1 MRPKLTVCIVMAGAF
16 LAGTVSVAAQN
27 GTLSGTI
34 TDAETGM
41 PVAGAGVEILGG
53 ATSPSLTDGS
63 GRFTMSAPAGSY
75 AVILDAL
82 GYRDH
87 REDGVSIRAG
97 ATTTLDVTIVSQALE
112 LDAIVVTASR
122 QAEKNTAAPATT
134 HVVSEVE
141 VAERPVV
148 TPTDH
153 VRTVPGVDII
163 SSGTQSAN
171 IVLRGFNNLF
181 SGALHVLTDNRLAGV
196 PSLRVNL
203 LHFVPLISD
212 DIERIE
218 VVLGPGSA
226 LYGPQTA
233 NGVLHMITKSPL
245 TSQGTTLTLGAGP
258 RKDVFQ
264 GSFRTAHKL
273 SDNVA
278 FKISGH
284 AVAGNEWIYV
294 DPEERTARAAALA
307 NPAAF
312 LAERVARGLTLAEAN
327 QALAN
332 VGNRDYDFRRQSVDA
347 RADWQFAED
356 GRLSFNYGLTN
367 SAGIE
372 LTGLGGAQTED
383 WKYQF
388 FQTRLN
394 KGRLF
399 AQWYLNT
406 SDAGRNTF
414 LLRDGAPLVDRSRLF
429 VGQIQHGAD
438 LASGKY
444 DFTYGVDFF
453 WTDPRT
459 DGTIN
464 GQYELLDRISEFGAY
479 IQNKAELADRLD
491 LVLAGRID
499 THSELEAN
507 VFSPRAALVYE
518 VAESHSLRFTYN
530 RAFSTPST
538 LNLFLD
544 LSGGPAGPL
553 GALGYRVRAQGT
565 NQGFTFTNTDGSLV
579 GMRSPFNPAATG
591 GPGQMLPADAATL
604 WALGVG
610 LLQAQGAV
618 DAPTAALLN
627 SLAGGANGAV
637 GINLFDPSTGAVG
650 PVTSTSVPNIG
661 ELKETTTATFELGY
675 QGLIDNR
682 VLVVADVWYS
692 QRRDFVSPLIVSTPL
707 ILLDGPSMVAYLVPP
722 LTQDI
727 IARSGGLLD
736 PATAQAMAV
745 TEATG
750 LADGGDGSGGT
761 PGLAEIPL
769 GVVSAPGVEASTA
782 NLLLTYVNAGDL
794 DMWGADLAVKA
805 FLTDEW
811 TLAATGSWV
820 SDDYFDLREIDNGVA
835 PIALNAPELKGT
847 LSLAYRNARRGINA
861 EARLRAT
868 SGFPAESAGFAAT
881 RCETG
886 PRGVL
891 FEEDCVDGYA
901 LVDVTAGY
909 KIPKTRAT
917 LQVTVSNVFDEA
929 YRSFVGVPEIGRF
942 LMAQVKYDLF

>member
-1 MRPKLTVCIVMAGAF
+1 
-16 LAGTVSVAAQN
+16 
-27 GTLSGTI
+27 
-34 TDAETGM
+34 
-41 PVAGAGVEILGG
+41 
-53 ATSPSLTDGS
+53 
-63 GRFTMSAPAGSY
+63 
-75 AVILDAL
+75 
-82 GYRDH
+82 
-87 REDGVSIRAG
+87 
-97 ATTTLDVTIVSQALE
+97 
-112 LDAIVVTASR
+112 
-122 QAEKNTAAPATT
+122 
-134 HVVSEVE
+134 
-141 VAERPVV
+141 
-148 TPTDH
+148 
-153 VRTVPGVDII
+153 
-163 SSGTQSAN
+163 
-171 IVLRGFNNLF
+171 
-181 SGALHVLTDNRLAGV
+181 
-196 PSLRVNL
+196 
-203 LHFVPLISD
+203 
-212 DIERIE
+212 
-218 VVLGPGSA
+218 
-226 LYGPQTA
+226 
-233 NGVLHMITKSPL
+233 
-245 TSQGTTLTLGAGP
+245 
-258 RKDVFQ
+258 
-264 GSFRTAHKL
+264 
-273 SDNVA
+273 
-278 FKISGH
+278 
-284 AVAGNEWIYV
+284 
-294 DPEERTARAAALA
+294 
-307 NPAAF
+307 
-312 LAERVARGLTLAEAN
+312 
-327 QALAN
+327 
-332 VGNRDYDFRRQSVDA
+332 
-347 RADWQFAED
+347 
-356 GRLSFNYGLTN
+356 
-367 SAGIE
+367 
-372 LTGLGGAQTED
+372 
-383 WKYQF
+383 
-388 FQTRLN
+388 
-394 KGRLF
+394 
-399 AQWYLNT
+399 
-406 SDAGRNTF
+406 
-414 LLRDGAPLVDRSRLF
+414 
-429 VGQIQHGAD
+429 
-438 LASGKY
+438 
-444 DFTYGVDFF
+444 
-453 WTDPRT
+453 
-459 DGTIN
+459 
-464 GQYELLDRISEFGAY
+464 
-479 IQNKAELADRLD
+479 
-491 LVLAGRID
+491 
-499 THSELEAN
+499 
-507 VFSPRAALVYE
+507 
-518 VAESHSLRFTYN
+518 
-530 RAFSTPST
+530 
-538 LNLFLD
+538 
-544 LSGGPAGPL
+544 
-553 GALGYRVRAQGT
+553 
-565 NQGFTFTNTDGSLV
+565 
-579 GMRSPFNPAATG
+579 
-591 GPGQMLPADAATL
+591 MLPADAATL

-745 TEATG
+745 TEATE